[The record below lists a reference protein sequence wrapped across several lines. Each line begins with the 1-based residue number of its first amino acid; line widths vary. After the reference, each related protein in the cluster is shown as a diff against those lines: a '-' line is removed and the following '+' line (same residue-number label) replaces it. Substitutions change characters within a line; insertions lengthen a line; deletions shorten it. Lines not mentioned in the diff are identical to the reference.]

1 MVIETERAVWAV
13 DLAVADLILAVTQ
26 CESTANA
33 LWLHDQIQPLV
44 LKLEAC
50 ESAARHKADDLSG
63 SRHV

>member
-1 MVIETERAVWAV
+1 MVIESERAAWSI

-33 LWLHDQIQPLV
+33 LWLSNQIQPLI

-50 ESAARHKADDLSG
+50 EAAARHKADELSG
-63 SRHV
+63 ASR